1 MVVRY
6 GCPVAENVER
16 RDSCRLWISGNMR
29 LATSGVAGML
39 YYRLYFMDRFS
50 GHIDH
55 FREFEADDDGAA
67 LVLAEQWHNDHPME
81 LWNRHR
87 KLKRWDDVPILPE

>member
-1 MVVRY
+1 MV
-6 GCPVAENVER
+6 
-16 RDSCRLWISGNMR
+16 
-29 LATSGVAGML
+29 

-55 FREFEADDDGAA
+55 FREFEAPDDKAA
-67 LVLAEQWHNDHPME
+67 LAAAEGWSNGSPME

-87 KLKRWDDVPILPE
+87 KLKHWNEARKDNPD

>member
-1 MVVRY
+1 
-6 GCPVAENVER
+6 VAADV
-16 RDSCRLWISGNMR
+16 
-29 LATSGVAGML
+29 

-55 FREFEADDDGAA
+55 FREFEAEDDAA
-67 LVLAEQWHNDHPME
+67 AMALAQSWSTGSPME

-87 KLKRWDDVPILPE
+87 KLKHWDGEVADHQPSV